1 MERRAGFGYQTV
13 CLGFT
18 LPTRGDGA
26 LKISDESVL
35 RSRGT
40 RVEKGERRRAR
51 KKDAARSKAN
61 QESRHSKHKGA
72 RGIYAESEDPRWKND
87 EPKVCNRRGPLP
99 EVKREN
105 DRRNAPKRV
114 STLP

>member
-40 RVEKGERRRAR
+40 RVEKGGEERGRRTR
-51 KKDAARSKAN
+51 PV
-61 QESRHSKHKGA
+61 EG
-72 RGIYAESEDPRWKND
+72 EPR
-87 EPKVCNRRGPLP
+87 EPTLQAQ
-99 EVKREN
+99 
-105 DRRNAPKRV
+105 RRNGDLCRV
-114 STLP
+114 EGSAVKE